1 MHDEGHLSDPERMQ
15 PEEEDRVES
24 GQDPT
29 DPDYPS
35 EPGGQE
41 APSSASIAAHLDE
54 RGGDR
59 ADGVE
64 NVPAGG
70 AGADA
75 GAGSAARVDGSTE
88 PSEPG
93 YESAHSDE
101 PGVGAKRPD

>member
-1 MHDEGHLSDPERMQ
+1 MQ

-41 APSSASIAAHLDE
+41 TPSSASIAAHLDE

-59 ADGVE
+59 TDRCVSPGACE
-64 NVPAGG
+64 N
-70 AGADA
+70 
-75 GAGSAARVDGSTE
+75 AASRP
-88 PSEPG
+88 PS
-93 YESAHSDE
+93 
-101 PGVGAKRPD
+101 